1 MTEQLNIKIE
11 MVSPNAHLPAYGSD
25 GAACFDLFAATVE
38 SVDRTADNL
47 GFETI
52 TIGTGLKFDIPDG
65 WGMRLYSRSGHA
77 FKHGVR
83 LANCTAIIDADFLGE
98 VMVKLQADTDAGQR
112 FLIALADD
120 IFAGK
125 KVAVCQAELCPVEY
139 VTFEQVD
146 KIEKETARG
155 ENGFGSTDKVFG

>member
-11 MVSPNAHLPAYGSD
+11 IVSPNAHLPNYGTD

-38 SVDRTADNL
+38 SVDRTADNR

-52 TIGTGLKFDIPDG
+52 IIGTGLKFDIPDG
-65 WGMRLYSRSGHA
+65 WVMRVYSRSGHG

-83 LANCTAIIDADFLGE
+83 LSNCTGIIDSDYTGE
-98 VMVKLQADTDAGQR
+98 VKVKLQADTDAGQR
-112 FLIALADD
+112 FLIALGAD
-120 IFAGK
+120 IWAGK

-155 ENGFGSTDKVFG
+155 EQGFGSTDKAAE